1 MPYAMV
7 ARRPGGIGELHK
19 TDIEPPEPGPGE
31 VALRHTAIGVN
42 FIDVYF
48 RTGLYPWPVDRG
60 LILGCEAAG
69 VVKATGEGVH
79 EFKPGDRVAY
89 TLRNGAYATHRII
102 AARHLVA
109 IPPSISDKI
118 AAGCMLKGLTAHYL
132 LHRSF
137 KVLPRQTVLF
147 HAAAGGVGLIAGQW
161 LAAKGVNAIGTA
173 GGPDKCALARENGYS
188 HVIDYKSSD
197 FVGEVMEI
205 TNGEGVHAVYDS
217 IGKDTYP
224 GSLQCLRTFGTL
236 VCFGQSSGPALDFK
250 LSDLA
255 AGSYTV
261 TRPSLFH
268 FADDRQWLT
277 KAAEEL
283 FAMIDDGH
291 VRIPINQ
298 VLPLEDVGHAHELL
312 ESRQTTGCTILI
324 P

>member
-1 MPYAMV
+1 MAYAIV
-7 ARRPGGIGELHK
+7 ARQPGGISVLHR
-19 TDIEPPEPGPGE
+19 TDITPAEPGHGE
-31 VALRHTAIGVN
+31 VLVRHTAIGVN

-48 RTGLYPWPVDRG
+48 RTGLYPWPVDSN
-60 LILGCEAAG
+60 LILGSEAAG
-69 VVKATGEGVH
+69 VVKAVGAGVEGLG
-79 EFKPGDRVAY
+79 PGDRVAY
-89 TLRNGAYATHRII
+89 TLPNGAYTTHRVIN
-102 AARHLVA
+102 ARHLVPV
-109 IPPSISDKI
+109 PPSISDRI

-173 GGPDKCALARENGYS
+173 GGPEKCALARDNGYS
-188 HVIDYKSSD
+188 HVIDYRSAD
-197 FVGEVMEI
+197 FVDEVMEI
-205 TNGEGVHAVYDS
+205 TRGEGVHAVYDS
-217 IGKDTYP
+217 IGRDTYP
-224 GSLQCLRTFGTL
+224 GSLQCLRRFGTL
-236 VCFGQSSGPALDFK
+236 ICFGQSSGPALDFK

-277 KAAEEL
+277 TAAADL
-283 FAMIDDGH
+283 FAMIDEGH

-298 VLPLEDVGHAHELL
+298 VLPLEDAAKAHELL
-312 ESRQTTGCTILI
+312 ESRKTTGCTILL